1 MRQARFRV
9 SLNKAS
15 TQTVTVAYTTVDGT
29 AVAPSDYT
37 AKSGTLTFA
46 PGETSRD
53 ILISVRDHLPNTDTE
68 EFTVVLS
75 NPTNATL
82 HSTARV
88 GKAVLDGEVHE
99 YVARFNWMYNNL
111 HNNADVLS

>member
-15 TQTVTVAYTTVDGT
+15 TQTVTVNYTTVDGT

-37 AKSGTLTFA
+37 AKSGILTFA

-53 ILISVRDHLPNTDTE
+53 ILVLVRDDLPNSEPE

-88 GKAVLDGEVHE
+88 GRAVLAGAVHE
-99 YVARFNWMYNNL
+99 YVARFNWMYDNL
-111 HNNADVLS
+111 